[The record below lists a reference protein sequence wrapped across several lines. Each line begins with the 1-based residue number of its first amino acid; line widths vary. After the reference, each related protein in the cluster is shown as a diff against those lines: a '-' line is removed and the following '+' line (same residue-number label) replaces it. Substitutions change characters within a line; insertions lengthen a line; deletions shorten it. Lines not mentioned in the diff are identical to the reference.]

1 VIWTLTNLK
10 FYHDLDIEKRL
21 HVKSWNYGP
30 SHGKILNIQI
40 QDLAKFQII
49 HVLNLGPSHGKI
61 L

>member
-1 VIWTLTNLK
+1 
-10 FYHDLDIEKRL
+10 LDIEKRL